1 MKSYKKIDAWMKN
14 PAMTEDSL
22 NRLQDIIS
30 GAGELTR
37 RVTLAELTKND
48 LAEAVY
54 KEVFTA

>member
-1 MKSYKKIDAWMKN
+1 MKN